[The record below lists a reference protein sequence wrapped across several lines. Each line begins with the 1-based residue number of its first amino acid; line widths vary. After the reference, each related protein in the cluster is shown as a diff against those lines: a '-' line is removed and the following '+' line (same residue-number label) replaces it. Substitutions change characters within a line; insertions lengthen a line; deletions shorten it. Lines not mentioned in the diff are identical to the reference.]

1 MEAFADKYRV
11 RGNRIWI
18 VVLVLSNRE
27 IIQWSLGV
35 IKCK

>member
-18 VVLVLSNRE
+18 VVLSNRE
-27 IIQWSLGV
+27 IFQWSLGV